1 MIDKDAVVNRHQL
14 YNKNNFLAMKKCK
27 TRQTAVVV
35 LRKLVKKKKIY
46 AHCARME
53 AEVSEVIC
61 KAAKADLLI

>member
-35 LRKLVKKKKIY
+35 LRKLVKKKKYMRI
-46 AHCARME
+46 ARGWKRRL
-53 AEVSEVIC
+53 VRSF
-61 KAAKADLLI
+61 AKLPKLTF

>member
-35 LRKLVKKKKIY
+35 LRKLVICKKKKKI
-46 AHCARME
+46 ARCARME
-53 AEVSEVIC
+53 AEASEVIC
-61 KAAKADLLI
+61 KADLLI